1 MSLVWQSAS
10 PVPSAPL
17 PKRGCHGEAV
27 TGGFFSHTPCGRPP
41 PHRILRAKTAGP
53 LAPPH
58 NAFYFLYI
66 LDSKIARI
74 PVSTLILASPCH
86 WLLTPMG
93 KVLVTVTWSSSYL
106 VPWMLTPV
114 H

>member
-1 MSLVWQSAS
+1 MKTENEIKNKMQ
-10 PVPSAPL
+10 
-17 PKRGCHGEAV
+17 GGV
-27 TGGFFSHTPCGRPP
+27 TTPHRPDLHHTPCGRPP

-93 KVLVTVTWSSSYL
+93 KVLATVTWSSSYL